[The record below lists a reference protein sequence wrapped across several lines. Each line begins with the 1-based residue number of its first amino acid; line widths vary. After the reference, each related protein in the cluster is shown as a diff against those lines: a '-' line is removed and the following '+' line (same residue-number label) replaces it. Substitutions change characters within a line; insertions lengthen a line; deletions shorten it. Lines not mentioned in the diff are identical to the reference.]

1 MILVNGAFLV
11 NLLLL
16 VILMVMLM
24 LVNLVVPVN
33 LVILKN
39 MAIMAI
45 SRNLVIFMILAI
57 LILVILGNLT
67 KLVQSV
73 TNIFEY
79 SNILVTNICFDIRSY
94 RFFLHKYIRTSVC
107 VKLVCTNIFGQSFV
121 SVLECKN

>member
-1 MILVNGAFLV
+1 MILVDGAFLV

-39 MAIMAI
+39 MAI
-45 SRNLVIFMILAI
+45 SRNLVIFVILAI

-73 TNIFEY
+73 TNIFKY
-79 SNILVTNICFDIRSY
+79 LNILGTNIYSDIRSHQ
-94 RFFLHKYIRTSVC
+94 FFLHKYPFMS
-107 VKLVCTNIFGQSFV
+107 N
-121 SVLECKN
+121 

>member
-24 LVNLVVPVN
+24 LVNLVVPMN

-45 SRNLVIFMILAI
+45 SRNLVIFVILAI
-57 LILVILGNLT
+57 LILGNLT

-73 TNIFEY
+73 TNIFKHL
-79 SNILVTNICFDIRSY
+79 NILGNNIYSDIRSHQ
-94 RFFLHKYIRTSVC
+94 FFLHKYPFMS
-107 VKLVCTNIFGQSFV
+107 N
-121 SVLECKN
+121 

>member
-24 LVNLVVPVN
+24 

-73 TNIFEY
+73 TNIFKY
-79 SNILVTNICFDIRSY
+79 LNILGTNIYSDICSHQ
-94 RFFLHKYIRTSVC
+94 FFLHKYPFMS
-107 VKLVCTNIFGQSFV
+107 N
-121 SVLECKN
+121 

>member
-1 MILVNGAFLV
+1 
-11 NLLLL
+11 
-16 VILMVMLM
+16 MLM

-73 TNIFEY
+73 TNIFKY
-79 SNILVTNICFDIRSY
+79 LNIMGTNIYSDIRSHQ
-94 RFFLHKYIRTSVC
+94 FFLHKYPFMS
-107 VKLVCTNIFGQSFV
+107 N
-121 SVLECKN
+121 